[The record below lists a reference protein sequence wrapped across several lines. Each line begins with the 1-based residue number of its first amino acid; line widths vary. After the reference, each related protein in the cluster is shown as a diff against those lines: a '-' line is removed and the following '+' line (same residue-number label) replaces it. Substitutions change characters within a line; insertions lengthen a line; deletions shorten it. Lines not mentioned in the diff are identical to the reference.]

1 MPAPRSYFFAIFA
14 AVLFLIAIILGVIG
28 YLNKDQPEEGDSY
41 RGLLMVA
48 GAFAILALICLVVQ
62 LRS

>member
-1 MPAPRSYFFAIFA
+1 MQQPRSYFFAILA
-14 AVLFLIAIILGVIG
+14 TILFIIAIVLGMIG